1 VGTKTWRLVMQQRA
15 LESKWVVHSG
25 LALLMAWGFFLAL
38 LGRRVGAIK
47 ALSQVHRTTRIPWF
61 KKLVEPYI
69 LANRDATYRDIQYL
83 TKPDLSPYFGKRLMV
98 LKPPLSCGEKGVLF
112 VMVNDTIR
120 LLHTGMNLSKLLNN
134 YTLVFEPSW
143 SSYCHPDLLEYT
155 RWSEEIFVLSAEEN
169 DFAFLNRLG
178 ANLVPV
184 SLGPCDWVDPRA
196 AVPYLDNPKEY
207 DIVMNS
213 NWGPWKRHYVLFDML
228 RKSQK
233 HYKVALIG
241 SPWFSAS
248 TRHDIERLVSYYG
261 VASQVAIFDS
271 IPYQQ
276 VMEITCRSRVSVLLS
291 LKEGSN
297 RAIAESIF
305 CNVPVLALSN
315 HVGGIRKNIVPET
328 GILAEQTNLESAIAK
343 LAESDIRP
351 REWGLEHISCFK
363 STEKLNSVLREHAL
377 RQGRPWTEDIAARS
391 NSPESSYASSQ
402 DKSRFSSWNEGLK
415 DYLR

>member
-1 VGTKTWRLVMQQRA
+1 MTLKTSYSVVRQRTLENA
-15 LESKWVVHSG
+15 LVVHSG

-38 LGRRVGAIK
+38 LGRRDGAIM

-61 KKLVEPYI
+61 RRLVEPYI
-69 LANRDATYRDIQYL
+69 LANRDATYREIRLL
-83 TKPDLSPYFGKRLMV
+83 TKPELSPFFGKRLMV
-98 LKPPLSCGEKGVLF
+98 LKAPLPGGEKGVLF
-112 VMVNDTIR
+112 VMVNDTVR
-120 LLHTGMNLSKLLNN
+120 LLHTGMNLPKLLND

-155 RWSEEIFVLSAEEN
+155 RWSEEIFVLAAEEN
-169 DFAFLNRLG
+169 DFAFLGRLG

-184 SLGPCDWVDPRA
+184 SLGPCDWVDPRTA
-196 AVPYLDNPKEY
+196 EPYLDNPKEY

-228 RKSQK
+228 RKSHK

-248 TRHDIERLVSYYG
+248 TGNDIERLVNYYG

-271 IPYQQ
+271 IPYKQ
-276 VMEITCRSRVSVLLS
+276 VMDITCRSRVSVLLS

-305 CNVPVLALSN
+305 CNVPVLVLSN
-315 HVGGIRKNIVPET
+315 HMGGIRKNVVPET
-328 GILAEQTNLESAIAK
+328 GLLADEASLESAIAK
-343 LAESDIRP
+343 LEESGIRP
-351 REWGLEHISCFK
+351 REWGLEHVSCFK
-363 STEKLNSVLREHAL
+363 STANLNSVLQEHAL
-377 RQGRPWTEDIAARS
+377 RQGRPWTEDIAVRS
-391 NSPESSYASSQ
+391 NSPESSYAYSE
-402 DKSRFSSWNEGLK
+402 DKARLSSWNEELK